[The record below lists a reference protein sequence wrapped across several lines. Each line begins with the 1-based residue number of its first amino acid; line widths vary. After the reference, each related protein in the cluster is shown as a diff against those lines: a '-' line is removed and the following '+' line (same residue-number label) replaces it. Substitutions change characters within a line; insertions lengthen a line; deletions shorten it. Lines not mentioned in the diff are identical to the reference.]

1 MNLCRDSRQ
10 VWNCKMEVSSLN
22 GQAVENKVCTKCE
35 CKHHCLTVWSGGTII
50 WWQHEIWTVDMKST
64 VFFKNCSSDWKY
76 EIFYSYIFVLFWKL
90 FFLMEQRG
98 YKLYGFGWMV
108 LESNKFFMC
117 TNKIYNTRGRIL
129 GSPPKD
135 PFSFQFSLTNLRAV
149 YFILQYELMINK
161 WDNNNNKKKDDTIS
175 QDAHCTLNHY
185 NKIQ

>member
-64 VFFKNCSSDWKY
+64 VFFKNCSSDWTN
-76 EIFYSYIFVLFWKL
+76 EIFYSYIFFLFWKL
-90 FFLMEQRG
+90 FFLMEQT
-98 YKLYGFGWMV
+98 LWIWLNGFRIKQV
-108 LESNKFFMC
+108 FYVQNYR

-129 GSPPKD
+129 GSLPKD

-161 WDNNNNKKKDDTIS
+161 WDNNNNKKKRWHNLS
-175 QDAHCTLNHY
+175 RCTLHTESL
-185 NKIQ
+185 

>member
-64 VFFKNCSSDWKY
+64 VFFKNCSSDCKY
-76 EIFYSYIFVLFWKL
+76 EIFYSYIFFLFWKL

-117 TNKIYNTRGRIL
+117 KITELTKSTIPEEGYWGLRPKIL
-129 GSPPKD
+129 F
-135 PFSFQFSLTNLRAV
+135 PFNS
-149 YFILQYELMINK
+149 
-161 WDNNNNKKKDDTIS
+161 
-175 QDAHCTLNHY
+175 H
-185 NKIQ
+185 

>member
-64 VFFKNCSSDWKY
+64 VFFKNCSSDWTN
-76 EIFYSYIFVLFWKL
+76 EIFYSYIFFLFWKL

-98 YKLYGFGWMV
+98 YKLYGFGWITE
-108 LESNKFFMC
+108 LTKSTIPEEGNWGLRPKFL
-117 TNKIYNTRGRIL
+117 Y
-129 GSPPKD
+129 
-135 PFSFQFSLTNLRAV
+135 PFNS
-149 YFILQYELMINK
+149 
-161 WDNNNNKKKDDTIS
+161 
-175 QDAHCTLNHY
+175 H
-185 NKIQ
+185 